1 VSAPVPGGPREEAQW
16 CMAMIAETG
25 RLASLDV
32 VELNPTLDKQRAT
45 ARISVDL
52 IATLLDCNPPL
63 NSRV

>member
-1 VSAPVPGGPREEAQW
+1 
-16 CMAMIAETG
+16 MAMIAETG